1 MRKTGMMVALVAVM
15 VALFATAAYAATIDG
30 NDNPNALFETD
41 DDDLIRGFGGGDVID
56 ANNYGDDEDILRGGS
71 GNDRLLANDG
81 DTLDTVYGGPGYD
94 ICVVD
99 ARSEIGGG
107 CEKVRVKPDANPD
120 A

>member
-1 MRKTGMMVALVAVM
+1 MMVAMVAVM

-30 NDNPNALFETD
+30 NNNPNALFETD
-41 DDDLIRGFGGGDVID
+41 DDDLIRGFDGGDVID

-81 DTLDTVYGGPGYD
+81 DTLDTVYGGPGFD

-107 CEKVRVKPDANPD
+107 CEKVRVRGA